1 MKRLFA
7 LLLTLSLL
15 ALPAFGGEET
25 KRVYRRGET
34 EPFGAEEALLQL
46 RVCPLLGAD
55 SMLLTLGDHSMLI
68 DMGIDS
74 DVPAVALDAG
84 LTDREVALITEAD
97 EGYVLKFKAVE
108 LWQALKAEL
117 AG

>member
-1 MKRLFA
+1 MGA
-7 LLLTLSLL
+7 W
-15 ALPAFGGEET
+15 
-25 KRVYRRGET
+25 RRGWT
-34 EPFGAEEALLQL
+34 
-46 RVCPLLGAD
+46 RIC
-55 SMLLTLGDHSMLI
+55 
-68 DMGIDS
+68 DMGKETDMKKRIFAP
-74 DVPAVALDAG
+74 VAAAVALVAG